1 MEAIKSQ
8 TKFQSKNPNKKY
20 YLGGPMLEINTGL
33 TKI

>member
-1 MEAIKSQ
+1 MEAINLQ

-20 YLGGPMLEINTGL
+20 YLGDPMPEINISL